1 MRAFVTGPFGQDGSY
16 LIEQLRAD
24 GAEVYA
30 MVHRHGDDR
39 QAWLSGL
46 APGVQFVEANLTDQG
61 SVIAA
66 IEQAWPD
73 VIYHLGAISAPAAGW
88 RTPIAMAD
96 VTGLGTVRV
105 LEAVRLMSLDH
116 CKVVV
121 AGSIAKH
128 GPYGA
133 NKTLSSTMA
142 ADYRERGMHVTT
154 LHFGG
159 HHSPR
164 RHHSFFARKVT
175 RGAATIANSLDEHM
189 RPEKLRLGPLDRSQ
203 DWMSALDAVRALRLV
218 GEQDVPT
225 GDYVVSTGQP
235 LSSKVWVEQAF
246 AVANLDWKEWVERD
260 NSFTQPTDVPS
271 LTATPTLPGWQHEM
285 GVSRLVHWMVEA
297 DRHKP

>member
-164 RHHSFFARKVT
+164 RHPSFFARKVT
-175 RGAATIANSLDEHM
+175 RGVATIANALDKHM
-189 RPEKLRLGPLDRSQ
+189 QPEKLRLGPLNRSQ
-203 DWMSALDAVRALRLV
+203 DWMSALDAVIALRMA
-218 GEQDVPT
+218 EHQSMPSDS
-225 GDYVVSTGQP
+225 VVSTGHP
-235 LSSKVWVEQAF
+235 VTSEDWVRLAF
-246 AVANLDWKEWVERD
+246 EVADLDWKEWVERD
-260 NSFTQPTDVPS
+260 DSFAQPTDVPA
-271 LTATPTLPGWQHEM
+271 LTAKPTLPGWRPAM
-285 GVSRLVHWMVEA
+285 GVSRLVRWMVEA